1 MTPEEKSEY
10 DSKLAAESQL
20 KEEKKASKDKSKD
33 KNKTSEP
40 PMTEAAASQNIG
52 DVSVQALKLYA
63 DLSDEQA
70 QKVINDFKKV
80 GISTPIYFESL
91 SSNSTDKSFK
101 FRTIRYPERL
111 SFPMERRVTFRAAES
126 SYLTPKKAEPS
137 RTSKIIISV
146 PTSQIITRAWQN
158 NMLSNTSRLHQP
170 RRSPTSRIQAHGL
183 YRAIKTPLRSA
194 RGLTHKTPTAHCYA
208 AIL

>member
-1 MTPEEKSEY
+1 
-10 DSKLAAESQL
+10 
-20 KEEKKASKDKSKD
+20 
-33 KNKTSEP
+33 
-40 PMTEAAASQNIG
+40 MTEAAASQNIG

-70 QKVINDFKKV
+70 QKVINDFKKWEFPLRFTLNHYHQTRQ
-80 GISTPIYFESL
+80 IKAL
-91 SSNSTDKSFK
+91 S